1 MDMFGLGILLNA
13 KDQASASI
21 YRVSNALEELSS
33 QLEDTALMSQKQM
46 GIITHSIQATKE
58 NLDIGLAFTSVGSE
72 FLSMSNAMISPL
84 VSLGNQVVST
94 SSQFEQWR
102 MTLKALYGDAEVAT
116 QKLQWGMNL
125 AAQTPFDVE
134 DVTQALIGFKA
145 VGAEADAQFANA
157 SGEMRSFL
165 EYMGDLAALRP
176 DVGLQ
181 GVLMGVRNLLG
192 GDGGRSLKMRM
203 DIDLENIL
211 GRDFGSTTE
220 EIMQD
225 LVTVS
230 DKLAN
235 GLMTELEG
243 TWEQMISNLE
253 DQSTRFFLA
262 IGDGGAFEQIKKS
275 LKTVSDAVGEIDDDR
290 MAKIGKNIASA
301 MNLLT
306 KPLELVSQLVT
317 KVAMAVIKLIETS
330 PLFSK
335 LIVGFLGVVAGG
347 TALAGVI
354 LLLNGGFFILKGA
367 LAILPGLITT
377 LKVNIMTLMSTIVRL
392 LPKVALWG
400 SALAL
405 VYKAWKDDFGGIRT
419 LLTNYMN
426 NMYKAFSYSAE
437 ISQMGVDD
445 MKKALSELD
454 TTTFGGWLTYRLVQL
469 RVLWI
474 ALADA
479 WNDNTLSDENFQKA
493 RELGLLPIIETILDL
508 KARFESFVEGFTQGS
523 TIVINGV
530 VKVASK
536 IIEVA
541 SDIVTSIF
549 PVKKGVDDVSD
560 SVKGI
565 DLDKWEKFGE
575 ITGYIVTIIGGILLV
590 SKVVGVITA
599 IGGAVMKVFGFVTKL
614 ISIISSIGK
623 VIGLVVSG
631 IGGLV
636 TTILGFFGIVVS
648 APAWLVG
655 AITIALVAIVAL
667 LLKHSELFRNIVST
681 TLAIITA
688 VILGAVVAVIGI
700 IMSIVTVVMTVVG
713 IIATVVGTLV
723 GIVTTIVL
731 GISAIIYSG
740 VMLIY
745 GVISTIITAI
755 SVIIT
760 TLVGVVSTVIAFIT
774 GFFQTG
780 FALIQ
785 AVIQT
790 FLAVAKALFTG
801 DFTTLAETLKNIWS
815 NFANRLESIWN
826 GVMNSIRNIWDT
838 VKTVLSQAWD
848 SLKEKWSGIMSNI
861 SEVGTGTV
869 EAIKKVWSGIGTFFS
884 GLWSGI
890 MDTASTM
897 FSWLADKFSWVT
909 SAVST
914 VKGVFSRNTGGSSS
928 VEDGTASRMSG
939 NMVGLNTGGYVK
951 TEGVAMLHPNEVVVN
966 DELTQ
971 RLRAYLDTNEGGSNS
986 SVVQLSP
993 NIEVN
998 VPELNNVISLAE
1010 YRDRKSTVQP
1020 MVSNADYSRS
1030 LTSNYENDYS
1040 KSLTTNYANDYS
1052 RNLTKTLANN
1062 YENDYSRN
1070 LNNTYANDYSKALEK
1085 HYTNSYSK
1093 IMNSNYENDYSK
1105 VLTKNANTNDY
1116 FNYST
1121 NRNNNEDYSK
1131 SLVNNNAVTNTL
1143 NRSINNMGDS
1153 LDYSKLINMDNAYSY
1168 ARNNSVVSDMS
1179 KSLVETL
1186 ATNNDFTKS
1195 LTGDVSTKMISN
1207 ISNSD
1212 VFDTSKNDYTNRLA
1226 QNSASNSTSILESIN
1241 NKNTDLISNLDTTLN
1256 KTLSRDINVDVTR
1269 STDNSKV
1276 IDFAKYL
1283 VQKTN
1288 STNNNMA
1295 NSVNTNAISNKS
1307 IVQGSDLLS
1316 SQANDNS
1323 YLNSVNSGDK
1333 IEQITKLS
1341 NDMYRHILN
1350 NKTSSIN
1357 NYSNSL
1363 NNNVSK
1369 DLYNNL
1375 ISATDLVHNLGD
1387 NTINNNTSDYNSV
1400 NEDYNTK
1407 TLYNKVGNVP
1417 TNTSPYTSNTETK
1430 TQKVDNSITINEG
1443 AIQITMTNG
1452 SEKEIDALVKKL
1464 FQKIQRE
1471 NELRNTLRY
1480 KAN

>member
-72 FLSMSNAMISPL
+72 FLSMSKAMISPL

-116 QKLQWGMNL
+116 KKLQWGMNL

-145 VGAEADAQFANA
+145 VGAEADTQFANA

-181 GVLMGVRNLLG
+181 GVLLGVRNLLG
-192 GDGGRSLKMRM
+192 GDGGKSLKMRM

-211 GRDFGSTTE
+211 GRDFGTTTE

-243 TWEQMISNLE
+243 TWSQMISNLE

-262 IGDGGAFEQIKKS
+262 VGDGGAFEQIKKS
-275 LKTVSDAVGEIDDDR
+275 LKNISDAIGEIDDDR

-306 KPLELVSQLVT
+306 KPLELVSQLVV

-335 LIVGFLGVVAGG
+335 LIVGFMGVVAGG

-400 SALAL
+400 GALAL

-445 MKKALSELD
+445 MKKALADLD
-454 TTTFGGWLTYRLVQL
+454 TTTFGGWLTYRLVQI
-469 RVLWI
+469 RVLWL
-474 ALADA
+474 ALVDA

-493 RELGLLPIIETILDL
+493 RELGLLPLIETILDL
-508 KARFESFVEGFTQGS
+508 KARFMSFVEGFTSGAEKVYSVAS
-523 TIVINGV
+523 TVIKGV
-530 VKVASK
+530 VDFFTDLVESLFP
-536 IIEVA
+536 IED
-541 SDIVTSIF
+541 SMS
-549 PVKKGVDDVSD
+549 GVSD
-560 SVKGI
+560 SIKGL
-565 DLDKWEKFGE
+565 DLTKWEKFGE
-575 ITGYIVTIIGGILLV
+575 ITAYIVSVLGGIFLIT
-590 SKVVGVITA
+590 KVIGVITT
-599 IGGAVMKVFGFVTKL
+599 IGTGVMKVVGFVTKL
-614 ISIISSIGK
+614 ISILSSVGK
-623 VIGLVVSG
+623 VLGFVVSG

-636 TTILGFFGIVVS
+636 TAILGFFGIAVT

-655 AITIALVAIVAL
+655 AITIALATIVGL

-688 VILGAVVAVIGI
+688 VILGAVVAIVGI

-713 IIATVVGTLV
+713 IIATVIGTLV

-755 SVIIT
+755 STIIT
-760 TLVGVVSTVIAFIT
+760 TLIGVVSTVIAVIT

-790 FLAVAKALFTG
+790 FLAIAKALFTG
-801 DFTTLAETLKNIWS
+801 DFTSLTETLRNIWS
-815 NFANRLESIWN
+815 GFATKLSSIWD
-826 GVMNSIRNIWDT
+826 GVMKSIQNIWNT
-838 VKTVLSQAWD
+838 IKTVLSESWSNLQ
-848 SLKEKWSGIMSNI
+848 EKWSGIMSNI

-869 EAIKKVWSGIGTFFS
+869 EAIQKVWSGIGTFFS
-884 GLWSGI
+884 GLWDGI
-890 MDTASTM
+890 METAGTM
-897 FSWLADKFSWVT
+897 FSWLGDKFSWVT
-909 SAVST
+909 SAVSA
-914 VKGVFSRNTGGSSS
+914 VKGVFNKDDIRTPSS

-939 NMVGLNTGGYVK
+939 NMVELNTGGYVK
-951 TEGVAMLHPNEVVVN
+951 TEGVALLHPNEVVVN
-966 DELTQ
+966 DDLTQ
-971 RLRAYLDTNEGGSNS
+971 RLRAYLDTSENRTNNASAISLNPVINVEM
-986 SVVQLSP
+986 P
-993 NIEVN
+993 N
-998 VPELNNVISLAE
+998 LNNVISLAD
-1010 YRDRKSTVQP
+1010 YREKKEAQVKP
-1020 MVSNADYSRS
+1020 MMAN
-1030 LTSNYENDYS
+1030 LDYS
-1040 KSLTTNYANDYS
+1040 KTLTSNYANDYS
-1052 RNLTKTLANN
+1052 RSLVNN
-1062 YENDYSRN
+1062 STDNTV
-1070 LNNTYANDYSKALEK
+1070 NNANDYST
-1085 HYTNSYSK
+1085 TNEEIQTVYNK
-1093 IMNSNYENDYSK
+1093 
-1105 VLTKNANTNDY
+1105 
-1116 FNYST
+1116 
-1121 NRNNNEDYSK
+1121 
-1131 SLVNNNAVTNTL
+1131 
-1143 NRSINNMGDS
+1143 
-1153 LDYSKLINMDNAYSY
+1153 
-1168 ARNNSVVSDMS
+1168 
-1179 KSLVETL
+1179 
-1186 ATNNDFTKS
+1186 
-1195 LTGDVSTKMISN
+1195 ISN
-1207 ISNSD
+1207 VSN
-1212 VFDTSKNDYTNRLA
+1212 V
-1226 QNSASNSTSILESIN
+1226 
-1241 NKNTDLISNLDTTLN
+1241 
-1256 KTLSRDINVDVTR
+1256 
-1269 STDNSKV
+1269 
-1276 IDFAKYL
+1276 
-1283 VQKTN
+1283 
-1288 STNNNMA
+1288 TNNN
-1295 NSVNTNAISNKS
+1295 SK
-1307 IVQGSDLLS
+1307 
-1316 SQANDNS
+1316 
-1323 YLNSVNSGDK
+1323 
-1333 IEQITKLS
+1333 TK
-1341 NDMYRHILN
+1341 
-1350 NKTSSIN
+1350 
-1357 NYSNSL
+1357 
-1363 NNNVSK
+1363 
-1369 DLYNNL
+1369 
-1375 ISATDLVHNLGD
+1375 G
-1387 NTINNNTSDYNSV
+1387 
-1400 NEDYNTK
+1400 
-1407 TLYNKVGNVP
+1407 
-1417 TNTSPYTSNTETK
+1417 ETPNID
-1430 TQKVDNSITINEG
+1430 KVDNSITISQG

-1452 SEKEIDALVKKL
+1452 NEQEIDALVKKL

-1471 NELRNTLRY
+1471 NELRNTLKY
-1480 KAN
+1480 KAI